1 MILVL
6 MHDLVYCRSG
16 FVSKLLLGAVVVAG
30 GVFAFQFLEG
40 AKKKEEDSEKKTE
53 SKGGLWKKK

>member
-1 MILVL
+1 

-16 FVSKLLLGAVVVAG
+16 VVSKLFLGAVLVAG
-30 GVFAFQFLEG
+30 GIFAFQFMQE
-40 AKKKEEDSEKKTE
+40 AKKKEEDSEKKE